1 MTRSFTR
8 KFGLGAVCIGAL
20 IWTPALAGAQSTQTA
35 NGDVTQQS
43 MVRMRSVADQLGT
56 KLNPEQREE
65 LTLGVTLNGTL
76 QEPEKLEK
84 FGITGVHKGARVTA
98 MRIAPEKVVVEVDEI
113 EPAPL
118 TRKATLRISEQGRL
132 SAP

>member
-118 TRKATLRISEQGRL
+118 ARKATLRISEHGRL

>member
-8 KFGLGAVCIGAL
+8 KFGLGTMCIGAL
-20 IWTPALAGAQSTQTA
+20 IWTPTLSGAQSPQTS
-35 NGDVTQQS
+35 NGDVTLQA
-43 MVRMRSVADQLGT
+43 MVHMRSVADQLGT

-65 LTLGVTLNGTL
+65 LALGVTLNGTL

-98 MRIAPEKVVVEVDEI
+98 MRVSPGKVVVEVDEI
-113 EPAPL
+113 EPTPM

-132 SAP
+132 SVP

>member
-1 MTRSFTR
+1 MTTTR
-8 KFGLGAVCIGAL
+8 PFARRIGLSAVCIGVLLVA
-20 IWTPALAGAQSTQTA
+20 PDVAAGQASTTE
-35 NGDVTQQS
+35 VTQQS
-43 MVRMRSVADQLGT
+43 AGVQMRTVAQQLGT
-56 KLNPEQREE
+56 KLSVGQRDE

-98 MRIAPEKVVVEVDEI
+98 MRIAPQKVIVEVDEI
-113 EPAPL
+113 DPVPL
-118 TRKATLRISEQGRL
+118 SRKATLRVDDQGRL

>member
-1 MTRSFTR
+1 MTRSFTW
-8 KFGLGAVCIGAL
+8 KFGVGAVCIGAL
-20 IWTPALAGAQSTQTA
+20 IWTPALSGAQSSRTS
-35 NGDVTQQS
+35 NGDVTLQS
-43 MVRMRSVADQLGT
+43 MVRMSTVAEQLGT

-65 LTLGVTLNGTL
+65 LALGATLNGTL
-76 QEPEKLEK
+76 REPERLEK

-98 MRIAPEKVVVEVDEI
+98 MRVSPEKVIVEVDEI

-118 TRKATLRISEQGRL
+118 NRKVTLRLSEQGRL